1 MPTYISRVFAYS
13 FATILI
19 ATTVLFWVAP
29 PSPAQLPILLVTTIA
44 LLVVAGTADYSSR
57 RQQAAH
63 ADAIANINASIGGLE
78 ADFDTL
84 LDALEQEFA
93 SQIGSTQSEL
103 GQLKSLLGDATQKL
117 VQGFSGMENTL
128 RHQRDLAIQ
137 LTSGLE
143 DETFHDTSSE
153 SLTIRA
159 LLIETENTLDMFV
172 ESMLENAKLGMV
184 LVEKMDGISIEISHI
199 QGILNE
205 VEGIAQQTN
214 LLSLNASIE
223 AARAGEFGRG
233 FAVVADEVRKLSQRS
248 GEFSTQIR
256 SHVHDVSLSVQNA
269 EVVISQVASRDT
281 SFALSSREKVS
292 EMHTKIN
299 SINSAMGAAA
309 GELAHIAGQVEGD
322 VRTTVTSLQFQ
333 DMATQLIEHSTSRQ
347 AAMQGILSSIA
358 ALDRKPQGER
368 IEHLHHRLSEAR
380 ALIERTHHNPV
391 KQANIEVG
399 SMELF

>member
-1 MPTYISRVFAYS
+1 MLVA
-13 FATILI
+13 AV
-19 ATTVLFWVAP
+19 VLLAWTDP
-29 PSPAQLPILLVTTIA
+29 PSPSQSWVLLGTAVVLLTIA
-44 LLVVAGTADYSSR
+44 
-57 RQQAAH
+57 AA
-63 ADAIANINASIGGLE
+63 ADASSKKRQAEHAGEISSINASIGGLE

-84 LDALEQEFA
+84 LDALNQEFA

-103 GQLKSLLGDATQKL
+103 EQLKSLLSDATKKL
-117 VQGFSGMENTL
+117 VLGFSGMETTL
-128 RHQRDLAIQ
+128 HYQRDLAKQ

-143 DETFHDTSSE
+143 SETSE
-153 SLTIRA
+153 NAAETLTIKA
-159 LLIETENTLDMFV
+159 FLTETESTLDLFV
-172 ESMLENAKLGMV
+172 ESMLENAKLGMM
-184 LVEKMDGISIEISHI
+184 LVEKMDDISTEITQI

-205 VEGIAQQTN
+205 VEGIAEQTN

-248 GEFSTQIR
+248 SEFSTQIR
-256 SHVHDVSLSVQNA
+256 SHVHDVSLSVQNTEA
-269 EVVISQVASRDT
+269 VISQVASRDT
-281 SFALSSREKVS
+281 SFALDSRKKVGG
-292 EMHTKIN
+292 MHTKIN
-299 SINSAMGAAA
+299 GLNSTMSEVAA
-309 GELAHIAGQVEGD
+309 ELARIAGQVEGD

-333 DMATQLIEHSTSRQ
+333 DMATQLIEHSSSRQ
-347 AAMQGILSSIA
+347 VAMQGILSSIA

-368 IEHLHHRLSEAR
+368 IERLHHRLSEAR